1 MREIQAYSGPPP
13 VERGGAPVRGR
24 GRVPPPP
31 PPGPRGGPPMGLRMA
46 APRPAPPL
54 LPRPLPAK
62 TKVLSILDRARQ
74 AMEESYGGY
83 DDMGP
88 DMGGPAS
95 GFYDSPSPGFN
106 SGPG

>member
-13 VERGGAPVRGR
+13 VERGGGVVRGR

-31 PPGPRGGPPMGLRMA
+31 PGPRGGPPLGMRLA

-83 DDMGP
+83 DDPEMGSAP
-88 DMGGPAS
+88 
-95 GFYDSPSPGFN
+95 GFYDSPSSGFN